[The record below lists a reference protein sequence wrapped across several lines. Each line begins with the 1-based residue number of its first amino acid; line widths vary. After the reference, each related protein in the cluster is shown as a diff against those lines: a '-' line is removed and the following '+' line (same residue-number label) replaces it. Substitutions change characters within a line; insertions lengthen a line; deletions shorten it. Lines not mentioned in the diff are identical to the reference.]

1 MTQQPHELVWTLA
14 TAGLAAR
21 CVHVVADLGVA
32 DWIDDS
38 RVPAAELASA
48 CGVDA
53 DALGRVMSLLAAH
66 GIFDHRDGTF
76 GHTASS
82 RLLCSDH
89 PMTMRPFL
97 QMMGLPIIWG
107 SITELGHSVRTGRPA
122 LEVLEPQGLWA
133 HLQDH
138 PSDGEIFG
146 RAMTAKAGAEGAA
159 VVDAFDFRPYRTIA
173 DIGGGRGHLLRAVLD
188 VAPDTEGILFD
199 LPEVIDSLDVEHP
212 RMRATA
218 GDFFK
223 DALPAAHAYVLM
235 EVLHD
240 WPDKECVAI
249 LAAIRRAAHADS
261 TLLVIEGV
269 LPADHNDPRAATLD
283 LIMLTV
289 TGGRERTASQL
300 SALLEQ
306 AGFRLDR
313 VTETASPMRI
323 VEATPV

>member
-1 MTQQPHELVWTLA
+1 MTQQPHELVWTLT
-14 TAGLAAR
+14 TAGFAAR
-21 CVHVVADLGVA
+21 CVHMVADLGVA
-32 DWIDDS
+32 DRIGDFPVS
-38 RVPAAELASA
+38 VEELASA
-48 CGVDA
+48 CDVDA
-53 DALGRVMSLLAAH
+53 DALDRVINLLAAH
-66 GIFDHRDGTF
+66 GIFEHRNGRF
-76 GHTASS
+76 GHTDSS
-82 RLLCSDH
+82 RLLRSDH

-107 SITELGHSVRTGRPA
+107 SITELGHSLRTGRPSI
-122 LEVLEPQGLWA
+122 EILEPQGLWG
-133 HLQDH
+133 HLQGH

-188 VAPDTEGILFD
+188 GAPDTEGILFD

-212 RMRATA
+212 RMRAIA

-223 DALPAAHAYVLM
+223 DALPAADAYVLM

-240 WPDKECVAI
+240 WPEMECLEI
-249 LAAIRRAAHADS
+249 LAAIRRAAHQNS
-261 TLLVIEGV
+261 TLLVVEGV
-269 LPADHNDPRAATLD
+269 LPEDHNDPRAANLD

-289 TGGRERTASQL
+289 TGGRERTASEMSGL
-300 SALLEQ
+300 FEQ

-313 VTETASPMRI
+313 VTDTASPMRI
-323 VEATPV
+323 VEGSPV